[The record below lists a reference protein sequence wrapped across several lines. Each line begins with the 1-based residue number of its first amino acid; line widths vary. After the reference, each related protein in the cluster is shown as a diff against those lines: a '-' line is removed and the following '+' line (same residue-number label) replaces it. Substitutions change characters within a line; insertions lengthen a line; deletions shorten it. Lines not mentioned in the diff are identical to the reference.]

1 MKLEEYRSRAFA
13 YALEQGCD
21 AAETYYVSGDSLSM
35 NAQDGEIDRY
45 EVSRQAGLS
54 LRVQY
59 EGSDGY
65 AYTEAL
71 DDPEQLVRRAMDN
84 AKIIETTDEHPM
96 QGRCTY
102 ETVTP
107 APNPFEGLSEEEM
120 IQKTLRLEK
129 AALTA
134 DPSVK
139 RTAVCEVGRGTGH
152 IELHNTRGLAAVRDV
167 SEGYCAV
174 ETILG
179 KNGTL
184 KTGYAVRV
192 GTEAAKLGACA
203 KAAVREGL
211 EKFGASTVPS
221 GEYRILLKNTAASD
235 LLRAFMPV
243 FSADEAQ
250 KGCSLLA
257 GREGQT
263 VGSEKI
269 SIVDDP
275 FHPVS
280 PRAFDGEGTPCRRKD
295 VVENGVLKT
304 LLHNLKTARK
314 AGVKSTG
321 NARRASAASPVGIG
335 PTVFYVVPGKSPY
348 SALVKR
354 LKNGL
359 VITSLEGL
367 HAGLHPV
374 SGDFSLKAEG
384 FLVEDGRIV
393 RPVSEITVAGNFLT
407 LLQDTQAV
415 GSDLKF
421 PYAGAD
427 YVASPSLLLRRLAV
441 AGG

>member
-120 IQKTLRLEK
+120 IHKTLQLEK

-192 GTEAAKLGACA
+192 GAEAAKLGACA

-269 SIVDDP
+269 SI
-275 FHPVS
+275 
-280 PRAFDGEGTPCRRKD
+280 ARRHRPH
-295 VVENGVLKT
+295 GVLCRAGQVPVQR
-304 LLHNLKTARK
+304 ARQAAEERTRYHLARGPARGAAPRLRRFFAESGGLSRRGRQDRAPRFRDHGRGEFPHAS
-314 AGVKSTG
+314 AGYAGRRQRSQVSLCGRGLCRKPEPAAASARRCGRLSRICAATRT
-321 NARRASAASPVGIG
+321 NAR
-335 PTVFYVVPGKSPY
+335 FFGKI
-348 SALVKR
+348 R
-354 LKNGL
+354 R
-359 VITSLEGL
+359 
-367 HAGLHPV
+367 
-374 SGDFSLKAEG
+374 FSLTW
-384 FLVEDGRIV
+384 
-393 RPVSEITVAGNFLT
+393 P
-407 LLQDTQAV
+407 QACGILFKV
-415 GSDLKF
+415 PPKGLIFDM
-421 PYAGAD
+421 
-427 YVASPSLLLRRLAV
+427 
-441 AGG
+441 